1 MRRYIGRRA
10 GRESVISQISYF
22 LLTRQVIFDNARADR
37 GPRTADRGP
46 RTADRGRRS
55 LGMVRHAGVIV
66 KHGKGASGGEN
77 CAGGAG
83 HSTANLARLPRD
95 RHVC

>member
-22 LLTRQVIFDNARADR
+22 LLTRQVIFDNVR
-37 GPRTADRGP
+37 
-46 RTADRGRRS
+46 ADRGRRS